1 MAEKQKDLTGKQKR
15 FCEEYIYDW
24 NGTRAAKVAGYS
36 PETAGAIASE
46 NLTKPEIQAY
56 LKQLLDNLEQTAGI
70 SKLMVLT
77 EHKKILHTSIAHLH
91 ETWITR
97 KEFDQLTDDQKSSIA
112 EIGTRIKKFT
122 EYQGDTPV
130 PVEVEEIKIKL
141 YDRQKSL
148 DAIAKLMGYEAVK
161 KMQVS
166 LPEKQ
171 TFEIGGQK
179 IEF

>member
-97 KEFDQLTDDQKSSIA
+97 KEFDQLTDYQKSSIA

-130 PVEVEEIKIKL
+130 PVEVEHDPGQEAERDVEL
-141 YDRQKSL
+141 HPCPPEGRLRASERGAALLSSL
-148 DAIAKLMGYEAVK
+148 VPA
-161 KMQVS
+161 
-166 LPEKQ
+166 
-171 TFEIGGQK
+171 
-179 IEF
+179 